1 MHASL
6 PESRS
11 YIIALAGGAF
21 LWLSVAWISGQAEAW
36 DSPLYWKLGYPLSV
50 LLAGA
55 LGFACPVR
63 PWRWGLAVLL
73 VQPVVMALTSGGGFG
88 LLPLGLFLFGV
99 LALPAVVVAGFGAR
113 LRARQGF

>member
-1 MHASL
+1 MLASL
-6 PESRS
+6 PERRFH
-11 YIIALAGGAF
+11 IIALAGGAF
-21 LWLSVAWISGQAEAW
+21 LYLAIAWISGQAEAW
-36 DSPLYWKLGYPLSV
+36 DSPLYWKLGYPLSL

-73 VQPVVMALTSGGGFG
+73 VQPVVMALTSGSGFG

-99 LALPAVVVAGFGAR
+99 LALPAVAVAGFGAR
-113 LRARQGF
+113 LRVRQGF